1 MKKIREDLFV
11 DELKTQLNFA
21 LISIK
26 EINTFLNSLSENRTF
41 NEDFFWYYAQNLIVY
56 SGNISKILWG
66 VYPKGIDKLV
76 KNKRLKERKELR
88 EKIGVN
94 ENTVLRNRYLRNS
107 LEHIDE
113 KLEEFTKK
121 ESTIILNKNIGPIL
135 GMIQLGN
142 DPYDISKEK
151 NLRHYDQETK
161 IFYFYGESINLQELY
176 KDIIELKE
184 QIRIYEKK

>member
-76 KNKRLKERKELR
+76 KNKRL
-88 EKIGVN
+88 
-94 ENTVLRNRYLRNS
+94 
-107 LEHIDE
+107 
-113 KLEEFTKK
+113 
-121 ESTIILNKNIGPIL
+121 
-135 GMIQLGN
+135 
-142 DPYDISKEK
+142 
-151 NLRHYDQETK
+151 
-161 IFYFYGESINLQELY
+161 
-176 KDIIELKE
+176 
-184 QIRIYEKK
+184 